1 MTQHA
6 QGLLYYKG
14 CRHQPGP
21 PVLTLGRHAEVPI
34 LAKGDFAK
42 GSFAEPQ
49 FPVVQN
55 KQNTL
60 LQAAS
65 KKESLAVGGKGL
77 PYLLVLRPP
86 AFKEK
91 GQLVLAVRGLLS
103 PHHVLR
109 KGTSLFSAP

>member
-1 MTQHA
+1 M
-6 QGLLYYKG
+6 YYKG

-21 PVLTLGRHAEVPI
+21 YVLTLGKHAEVAI
-34 LAKGDFAK
+34 LAKGSFAK

-49 FPVVQN
+49 FPVLQN

-65 KKESLAVGGKGL
+65 EQQSLAVGGKRL
-77 PYLLVLRPP
+77 PHLLVLGPP

-103 PHHVLR
+103 PQHVLR